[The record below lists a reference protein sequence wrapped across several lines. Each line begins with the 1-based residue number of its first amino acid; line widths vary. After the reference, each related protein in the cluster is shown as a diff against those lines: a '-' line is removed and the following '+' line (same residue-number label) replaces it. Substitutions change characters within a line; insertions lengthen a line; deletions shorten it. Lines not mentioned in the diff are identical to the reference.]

1 METPLVAEPLRIPGL
16 VARLLSDLAGAWASL
31 ALLVAGFAAFLSVL
45 ARAKLAFLRY
55 GRAISSTSPPAC
67 YCSSGED
74 DDSDSDSPSDD
85 DEEEEDEAPSSSSDE
100 YESTPGS
107 YWDDRGRDGGLDLAL
122 GGAVVRTWE
131 GLGLGFDRAGGL
143 ISLMDLDRGEVLR
156 SFHAEA
162 PAAAASLATPAVVV
176 SAGEGAGA
184 GGAAV
189 TVWDARSA
197 GQLTPAAAAEWW
209 PILRRRVVG
218 VAGADGRV
226 YVGDDGGVITAAD
239 LRRGRS
245 PLVVETWRQKKQ
257 RGCKKVATSHQRTSV
272 VGADGTTLDGTSI
285 DRSDDEKARFSESQP
300 HGRQGS
306 FCPLVNLFYAF
317 TACDFGDA
325 SAVVSTVVFNHTGFK

>member
-1 METPLVAEPLRIPGL
+1 DKVVRGCPSRQGILAPRPHSDDVLTQRGNLVPPRQSLPPPLTWLGRLMETPLVAEPLRIPGL

-45 ARAKLAFLRY
+45 GRAKLAFLRY
-55 GRAISSTSPPAC
+55 GRARSSTSPPAC

-74 DDSDSDSPSDD
+74 SDSDSDSDSPSDE
-85 DEEEEDEAPSSSSDE
+85 DEKEEEDEAPSSSSDE
-100 YESTPGS
+100 HDSAPGS

-131 GLGLGFDRAGGL
+131 GLGIGFDRAGGL

-156 SFHAEA
+156 SFHAEF

-176 SAGEGAGA
+176 SAAAGAGA

-218 VAGADGRV
+218 VAGLDGRV

-245 PLVVETWRQKKQ
+245 PLVVETWRE
-257 RGCKKVATSHQRTSV
+257 RR
-272 VGADGTTLDGTSI
+272 L
-285 DRSDDEKARFSESQP
+285 
-300 HGRQGS
+300 
-306 FCPLVNLFYAF
+306 PLLP
-317 TACDFGDA
+317 
-325 SAVVSTVVFNHTGFK
+325 SPK